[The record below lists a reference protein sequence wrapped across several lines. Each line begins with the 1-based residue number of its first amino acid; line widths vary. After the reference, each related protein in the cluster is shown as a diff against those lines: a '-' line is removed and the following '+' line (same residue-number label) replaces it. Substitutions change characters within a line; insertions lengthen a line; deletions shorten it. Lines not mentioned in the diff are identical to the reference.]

1 MTVETM
7 RQNLM
12 TLYGKE
18 WRNKVLKMS
27 EAQVIAV
34 HKSMQARGKL
44 KV

>member
-12 TLYGKE
+12 TLYGE
-18 WRNKVLKMS
+18 QWRNKVRKMS
-27 EAQVIAV
+27 DAQVIAV